1 MGLKAQAIGR
11 YAMGRAA
18 KRLAAL
24 LPCWLG
30 LGAWA
35 TQQYIGRML
44 RELIQSW
51 AARLP
56 SQCAVCK
63 SWPGPAVCGACVDL
77 FAQPKP
83 RCRRCALALDNAH
96 QPCPSCKVAAGPL
109 DAALAA
115 VSYAYPWAELVQ
127 DFKFHENPARARSLA
142 QLMRSAPWVEPA
154 LEAADLLVP
163 MPLSRQRLQTR
174 GFNQALLLAQALEPA
189 KTRVQWLLRLRDAPP
204 QSSLRR
210 GERLRN
216 VQGAFAIDPLR
227 QADLEGKNVLLIDDV
242 MTSGAS
248 LAAAALPLR
257 QAGVR
262 SVGALVFARAE
273 VSN

>member
-1 MGLKAQAIGR
+1 
-11 YAMGRAA
+11 
-18 KRLAAL
+18 
-24 LPCWLG
+24 
-30 LGAWA
+30 
-35 TQQYIGRML
+35 
-44 RELIQSW
+44 
-51 AARLP
+51 
-56 SQCAVCK
+56 
-63 SWPGPAVCGACVDL
+63 
-77 FAQPKP
+77 
-83 RCRRCALALDNAH
+83 
-96 QPCPSCKVAAGPL
+96 
-109 DAALAA
+109 
-115 VSYAYPWAELVQ
+115 
-127 DFKFHENPARARSLA
+127 
-142 QLMRSAPWVEPA
+142 MRSAPWVEPA

-210 GERLRN
+210 SARLHN
-216 VQGAFAIDPLR
+216 VLGAFAIDPLR